1 MFKKAIILFNFY
13 TGWRQS
19 TMEKK
24 RGIEKKDLGFI
35 IGGAVL
41 GAIAGYIINRV
52 GIKNIMSM
60 LKQKEIIPPSISNLI
75 KEFSSG
81 KKSS

>member
-1 MFKKAIILFNFY
+1 MFKKENILFNFY
-13 TGWRQS
+13 TGWRPLK
-19 TMEKK
+19 MEKK
-24 RGIEKKDLGFI
+24 KGIDKKDFGFI

-52 GIKNIMSM
+52 GIKNIMGM

-75 KEFSSG
+75 NEFSSR